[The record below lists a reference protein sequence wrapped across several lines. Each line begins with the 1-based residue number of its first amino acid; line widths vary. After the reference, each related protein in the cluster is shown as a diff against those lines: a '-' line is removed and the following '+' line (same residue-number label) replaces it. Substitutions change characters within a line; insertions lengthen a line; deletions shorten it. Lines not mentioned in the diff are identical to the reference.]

1 VNNYNTTAPSISS
14 QGVFTLPLNS
24 GGTQPTTSST
34 VTYNAV
40 PAPETAAIPLFV
52 NAVAATTGNV
62 RFNAGGAVDSYN
74 SDPVPGS
81 GNYVAYAPAI
91 AGYSAVIASQNIA
104 TFAASVRLG
113 NAVVHGYATGYNT
126 LFPATTNWLS
136 YGGGGQLVGPNT
148 LPATSI
154 DSNRLVTTPVP
165 YQPEFLLN
173 PPAWT
178 TLPTACSTDSGATI
192 NNSGILG
199 IPTATAPTVYYA
211 SNGINLPSGKTVVIQ
226 GPVVIESA
234 TNVLIAGGIV
244 LTTPQASL
252 QIFLMSSGTTLNLG
266 GNGITNTNAV
276 PLPKKVAIMTT
287 NASGTVSTVSTT
299 QPFYGVIY
307 LPNMPI
313 IVSTAQPIYGSI
325 VGQGV
330 TFTNAVAIHYDLALR
345 NPMPAY
351 SGVSLLT
358 EMQYGAA
365 FDNLFA
371 PSAFTNMV
379 ATVP

>member
-1 VNNYNTTAPSISS
+1 
-14 QGVFTLPLNS
+14 
-24 GGTQPTTSST
+24 
-34 VTYNAV
+34 
-40 PAPETAAIPLFV
+40 
-52 NAVAATTGNV
+52 
-62 RFNAGGAVDSYN
+62 
-74 SDPVPGS
+74 
-81 GNYVAYAPAI
+81 
-91 AGYSAVIASQNIA
+91 
-104 TFAASVRLG
+104 
-113 NAVVHGYATGYNT
+113 
-126 LFPATTNWLS
+126 
-136 YGGGGQLVGPNT
+136 
-148 LPATSI
+148 
-154 DSNRLVTTPVP
+154 
-165 YQPEFLLN
+165 
-173 PPAWT
+173 
-178 TLPTACSTDSGATI
+178 
-192 NNSGILG
+192 
-199 IPTATAPTVYYA
+199 
-211 SNGINLPSGKTVVIQ
+211 
-226 GPVVIESA
+226 
-234 TNVLIAGGIV
+234 
-244 LTTPQASL
+244 
-252 QIFLMSSGTTLNLG
+252 MSSGTTLNLG